1 VRQPKLARELGRSEH
16 VMRNKRLDI
25 LRCVAVLLVLG
36 RHGFMQGLWLEVG
49 WAGVDLFF
57 VLSGFLISGLLFSE
71 YKKTGTMNLRRFF
84 IRRGFKIYPA
94 FWAMLLGSVLIAF
107 AYHKHFY
114 APMWLHEILFVQNY
128 LPGVWRHTWSLAV
141 EEHFYIVLPLLLL
154 VMFRLSKNRK
164 DPFWFI
170 PYAFCILAPIT
181 LVMRYIAVHQ
191 PSYQPALFGR
201 VMFLTHLR
209 IDSLF
214 FGVVLGYFYHFHT
227 ARVVAALQKRGNRLM
242 LEAATALLIGCCV
255 GFAVESPFMQSF
267 GLTLVY
273 LGFGGLLMLCLT
285 APPPREASSGANT
298 AWLRISGALAFVGAY
313 SYSIYLWHIPV
324 QIIGTNTLNALSPV
338 PLSPALLTWIY
349 AAVSIPFGILM
360 ARLVEF
366 PVLRLRD
373 KLFPRVSQPVELAHV
388 ETTDSEA
395 RLRPDPVL
403 T

>member
-1 VRQPKLARELGRSEH
+1 MGRSEH
-16 VMRNKRLDI
+16 AMRNKRLDI
-25 LRCVAVLLVLG
+25 LRCIAVLLVLG
-36 RHGFMQGLWLEVG
+36 RHGFIEGLWQEVG

-71 YKKTGTMNLRRFF
+71 YKKTETMNLRRFF

-107 AYHKHFY
+107 AWGKNFHG
-114 APMWLHEILFVQNY
+114 AAWLREILFVQNY
-128 LPGVWRHTWSLAV
+128 LPGIWRHTWSLAV

-181 LVMRYIAVHQ
+181 LAMRYVAVHQ
-191 PSYQPALFGR
+191 PSYQPALFWKL
-201 VMFLTHLR
+201 MFLTHLR

-227 ARVVAALQKRGNRLM
+227 ARVVSAFQKRGNRLM
-242 LEAATALLIGCCV
+242 IEAATALLIGCCF

-273 LGFGGLLMLCLT
+273 LGFGCLLMLCLT
-285 APPPREASSGANT
+285 APPPRETSSPANV
-298 AWLRISGALAFVGAY
+298 AWQKISSALAFVGMY

-324 QIIGTNTLNALSPV
+324 LDYGTNILNALSPV
-338 PLSPALLTWIY
+338 PLSPAVLTWIY
-349 AAVSIPFGILM
+349 VAISIPFGILM

-366 PVLRLRD
+366 PVLRFRD
-373 KLFPRVSQPVELAHV
+373 KLFPRVSQPVKVTPTEIADH
-388 ETTDSEA
+388 EA
-395 RLRPDPVL
+395 RLRPEPL
-403 T
+403 MT